1 MDTYSG
7 RLLEKYLLQDKSQ
20 RPVHGFLRNLLYSLG
35 SACTAAGGL
44 VIIGNKISTEYLA
57 GIFIISSGIF
67 FFGWGAER
75 LWYASVSK
83 IVKNPFS
90 LFAYL
95 TRIPF
100 WFVGGGIGLS
110 LPVLFAYKWGL
121 IYISVVSQSS
131 LFFLGGIIGCLVQIP
146 LQLQVLRFLVKQ
158 VDVFG

>member
-1 MDTYSG
+1 METYSG

-35 SACTAAGGL
+35 SVCSAAISL
-44 VIIGNKISTEYLA
+44 AIIGYEINAEYLA

-83 IVKNPFS
+83 MVKNPFS
-90 LFAYL
+90 RLAYL

-100 WFVGGGIGLS
+100 WFVGSGIGFS

-121 IYISVVSQSS
+121 IYISIVPQGS
-131 LFFLGGIIGCLVQIP
+131 LFLLGGIIGCLVQIP
-146 LQLQVLRFLVKQ
+146 LQIHILRFLVKQ
-158 VDVFG
+158 VDIVS

>member
-1 MDTYSG
+1 MKTYSD

-20 RPVHGFLRNLLYSLG
+20 KPVHSFLRNLLYCLG
-35 SACTAAGGL
+35 SAFSAAISL
-44 VIIGNKISTEYLA
+44 AIIGNKISAEYLA

-83 IVKNPFS
+83 MVQNPFS

-100 WFVGGGIGLS
+100 WFVGSGIGLS

-121 IYISVVSQSS
+121 IYISVVPQCS
-131 LFFLGGIIGCLVQIP
+131 LFLLGGIIGCLVQIP
-146 LQLQVLRFLVKQ
+146 LQLQVLRFLAKR